1 MILIYLN
8 HCKIPPKR
16 LCRFSE
22 KQLGAVLRLTLD
34 NENLKQKMLREYKY
48 WLIVKVSFFDD
59 QHHQLTGGE
68 CAKKVPQQPVP
79 TLSKYS
85 PSGLTLLL
93 ETYERYSGF
102 YFFLKMPHSFLHHP
116 VEDLD
121 EKTKP
126 PLFLSW
132 RTRRLRSSFSPTA
145 VKTTHHHHSSLARRR
160 APVDHDE
167 HCWLDRH
174 VTVNAT
180 VNGRHSTGIDSNFS
194 HASSR

>member
-1 MILIYLN
+1 MCQEDTATTSANAQQIFTIRTHFVAWDIWKVFWIL
-8 HCKIPPKR
+8 
-16 LCRFSE
+16 
-22 KQLGAVLRLTLD
+22 
-34 NENLKQKMLREYKY
+34 
-48 WLIVKVSFFDD
+48 
-59 QHHQLTGGE
+59 
-68 CAKKVPQQPVP
+68 
-79 TLSKYS
+79 
-85 PSGLTLLL
+85 
-93 ETYERYSGF
+93 
-102 YFFLKMPHSFLHHP
+102 FFLKKMPHSCLHHP

-167 HCWLDRH
+167 HYIAGSIDRH

-180 VNGRHSTGIDSNFS
+180 VNGRPAQHGDWFQLQPCVVSVSKFIFLMCIDHVFMLSV
-194 HASSR
+194 AS

>member
-1 MILIYLN
+1 MDDPHLN

-48 WLIVKVSFFDD
+48 WLIVKVSFFDN

-102 YFFLKMPHSFLHHP
+102 YFF
-116 VEDLD
+116 
-121 EKTKP
+121 
-126 PLFLSW
+126 
-132 RTRRLRSSFSPTA
+132 
-145 VKTTHHHHSSLARRR
+145 
-160 APVDHDE
+160 
-167 HCWLDRH
+167 
-174 VTVNAT
+174 
-180 VNGRHSTGIDSNFS
+180 
-194 HASSR
+194 